1 MKLMIDANVILDVLC
16 ERDPFYYESAMVWDL
31 CEAGEVEGCLSVL
44 SFANMVYVMRSSKR
58 DVQFIE
64 KQLRSCFTFA
74 DLTSVIIHEA
84 ASLEWADFE
93 DAVQSVTA
101 KKVRADFIITRN
113 TRDFKKSA
121 VPAVTPA
128 EFLQIMKNGKG

>member
-64 KQLRSCFTFA
+64 KQLRTTRWQRKCAPILSSRGTHGILRRA
-74 DLTSVIIHEA
+74 QSRR
-84 ASLEWADFE
+84 SLLPSFC
-93 DAVQSVTA
+93 
-101 KKVRADFIITRN
+101 K
-113 TRDFKKSA
+113 
-121 VPAVTPA
+121 
-128 EFLQIMKNGKG
+128 

>member
-93 DAVQSVTA
+93 DAVQNFSAVVNGRI
-101 KKVRADFIITRN
+101 KGIITRN
-113 TRDFKKSA
+113 TKDFALSQLE
-121 VPAVTPA
+121 VIDSRQ
-128 EFLQIMKNGKG
+128 FLIK